1 MRTGIYERTTPIV
14 LVPKRQL
21 KKMEFINDS
30 IKVEYLRG
38 NVVDIPA
45 RKNGNL
51 NKENYLN
58 EWTNSIRECKIAAVI
73 PERIS
78 DFSNNGRAVRL
89 VLAHP
94 VQEFVIER
102 KLDTAL
108 NDKLADIANDKRAS
122 IIIDFPAP
130 SVVPPWWRL
139 WSVDVEDFIL
149 RFKDE
154 KRANQDVVQP

>member
-1 MRTGIYERTTPIV
+1 MSKGIYERTTPIV

-21 KKMEFINDS
+21 KKLEFINDS
-30 IKVEYLRG
+30 IKTEYLRG

-45 RKNGNL
+45 RKDGSF
-51 NKENYLN
+51 NKEDYLN
-58 EWTNSIRECKIAAVI
+58 EWVNSIRECKIAAVI
-73 PERIS
+73 PERIN
-78 DFSNNGRAVRL
+78 DFSDNRRAVKL

-108 NDKLADIANDKRAS
+108 NDKLAEIVSDKRAR
-122 IIIDFPAP
+122 IIIDIPIYDGM
-130 SVVPPWWRL
+130 PPWWRL
-139 WSVDVEDFIL
+139 WSVDAEGFIL
-149 RFKDE
+149 RFKDN